1 MMKEGA
7 IQLLMLF
14 ILELEQIF
22 LFEFMDLFNN
32 PSEEEEH
39 CITTMLILVIGD
51 HLVHYKNEKLK
62 QLDKLACSRCK
73 MLSQSY
79 KGRYVYGEN

>member
-1 MMKEGA
+1 MKEGA

-22 LFEFMDLFNN
+22 LFEFMAFFNN
-32 PSEEEEH
+32 PSEEEEEH

-51 HLVHYKNEKLK
+51 HLVHCKNEK
-62 QLDKLACSRCK
+62 
-73 MLSQSY
+73 
-79 KGRYVYGEN
+79 